1 MLKEMAE
8 NAFYNGLSQI
18 NSLTMSERMNEFE
31 TNTHTI
37 GEEKNENTTTNK
49 QYNHC
54 ATSTTHTQ
62 TQLN

>member
-31 TNTHTI
+31 TNTHTRLERRRMKTQQQI
-37 GEEKNENTTTNK
+37 NNTIIVPPA
-49 QYNHC
+49 QH
-54 ATSTTHTQ
+54 THKHS
-62 TQLN
+62 